1 MAMSK
6 FMRTMF
12 VKKMKAARAIVCTK
26 EELEEREWGR
36 SRLRLEAHLQPVYR
50 TPLRVVD
57 GVPYGVVARD
67 AVEAVVAVVPVCGRS
82 ERKREGV
89 RRECKERVS
98 A

>member
-36 SRLRLEAHLQPVYR
+36 SRLRLEAQ
-50 TPLRVVD
+50 
-57 GVPYGVVARD
+57 GVGEKSIEIGGAPSTRIQN
-67 AVEAVVAVVPVCGRS
+67 PPPC
-82 ERKREGV
+82 
-89 RRECKERVS
+89 C
-98 A
+98 